1 MLQYNKDSTYKVNPT
16 TIPINISQ
24 SNIRKHG
31 FVKRKIGIEI
41 SRLQKNKNSNL
52 LYRNRLFW
60 NTINICQQKCKKE

>member
-52 LYRNRLFW
+52 LYRNRLF
-60 NTINICQQKCKKE
+60 